1 MTYWVYEDGPTN
13 RVRVHMATCNRCND
27 GQGVRGSRLPDNR

>member
-13 RVRVHMATCNRCND
+13 RARVHRATCNRCND
-27 GQGVRGSRLPDNR
+27 GKQ